1 MYPTERLWSVVVVFF
16 VYILRFLVRARDWY
30 EEGRIKHFIHSI
42 TRPWELRYDDIV
54 ENIARRTQV
63 VKDLAV
69 SGQQAEFRDTNQKR
83 DSEFK
88 EIQERFEKANRKLEE
103 ISTALAGEYT
113 VPIPYHAVLAPMLGI
128 SGGPGGGAGRGRASQ
143 QVW

>member
-1 MYPTERLWSVVVVFF
+1 MYPTERMRTAVAELYA
-16 VYILRFLVRARDWY
+16 YILRYLVRARDWY

-69 SGQQAEFRDTNQKR
+69 SGQQAEFRDTKQKR

-88 EIQERFEKANRKLEE
+88 ELQERFEKANRKLEE
-103 ISTALAGEYT
+103 KKTT
-113 VPIPYHAVLAPMLGI
+113 KTRKKTDPIPYHAVLAPMLGI
-128 SGGPGGGAGRGRASQ
+128 S
-143 QVW
+143 

>member
-1 MYPTERLWSVVVVFF
+1 MYPTERMRTAVAELYA
-16 VYILRFLVRARDWY
+16 YILRFLVRARDWY

-128 SGGPGGGAGRGRASQ
+128 SSSPNVGANQKQSSQ